1 MTRAMRG
8 DRSAFAVVVKTHEL
22 RLFRFASRMV
32 GDREAARDI
41 VQDALIRLWQSR
53 DSYTPQDAVS
63 AYLLRIVRNACIDFV
78 RANRKFDHV
87 RIDDDAPT
95 MSPSCEEN
103 VMAGALRDA
112 LERALLNL
120 PESQRAV
127 FVLSEHEG
135 MTYQEVAEALGCPH
149 GTVASRKYA
158 AVAAL
163 RKELRPWLEEDV
175 NDRM

>member
-8 DRSAFAVVVKTHEL
+8 DRSAFAVVVKTHEQ
-22 RLFRFASRMV
+22 RLCRFASRMV
-32 GDREAARDI
+32 GDRDAAHDI

-53 DSYTPQDAVS
+53 DRYVPQAAVS
-63 AYLLRIVRNACIDFV
+63 AYLLRIVRNACIDHV

-87 RIDDDAPT
+87 RIDDDVPAA
-95 MSPSCEEN
+95 SASCEAIAI
-103 VMAGALRDA
+103 AGALHKA
-112 LERALLNL
+112 LDRALLNL

-135 MTYQEVAEALGCPH
+135 MTYQEIAEALDCPH

-158 AVAAL
+158 ALSAL
-163 RKELRPWLEEDV
+163 RKELRPWLEGDV